1 MGVSF
6 FDLGINP
13 ALVHTLA
20 QQGITEPFEVQR
32 EAIPDAMLGHDICCR
47 APTGSGKTLAFGLP
61 LVSRTEVAK
70 IELPTSLILTPTR
83 ELAEQITKVIKPL
96 AEAFDLEVI
105 SVYGGIPYKVQRRA
119 LSSGVD
125 IVVACPGRLIDLLE
139 HDALSL
145 EHTQTVVIDEADRM
159 ADMGFMEPVCK
170 ILDQCAKDRQTILFS
185 ATLDDEVAEL
195 VEKYQNN
202 PVTIEVGP
210 KEVSMETMEHFFWLM
225 KSEMKSNITAE
236 AIRKCGR
243 TIVFCRTRLGVERVG
258 SELEDEGVGVATLHG
273 GMDQR
278 QRNRAMRDFVGGECL
293 ALIATDVAAR
303 GIDVEGINCVVH
315 YDPAENGKAY
325 KHRSGRTARAGATG
339 TVISIVQHPQ
349 KKLCSRIQREAGI
362 KIAFRPPDFK
372 ILPNYEVKHVPA
384 PRKKSGSGRGGGRRG
399 GGNRPYNKKFGNQ
412 NRNYRG
418 RNSGGG
424 GGGGGR
430 NRGRSG
436 GGKPS
441 DRKDGGSRHD
451 RNPHGGGNKGSKAGR
466 KGGGG
471 RSNYSRRHRN

>member
-1 MGVSF
+1 MGEMGVSF
-6 FDLGINP
+6 FDLGIDP
-13 ALVHTLA
+13 ALVHALE
-20 QQGITEPFEVQR
+20 QGGITEPFEVQR

-61 LVSRTEVAK
+61 LISRTEVAK

-96 AEAFDLEVI
+96 AEAFELEVI
-105 SVYGGIPYKVQRRA
+105 SVYGGVPYKVQRRA
-119 LSSGVD
+119 ISRGVD

-170 ILDQCAKDRQTILFS
+170 ILDQCAPKRQTILFS

-195 VEKYQNN
+195 VERYQQN

-210 KEVSMETMEHFFWLM
+210 KEVSMESMNHFFWLIRSDM
-225 KSEMKSNITAE
+225 KAKITAE
-236 AIRKCGR
+236 SIRKCGR
-243 TIVFCRTRLGVERVG
+243 SVVFCRTRLGVERVG
-258 SELEDEGVGVATLHG
+258 SELEREGVGVATLHG

-278 QRNRAMRDFVGGECL
+278 QRNRAMRNFTKGECA

-303 GIDVEGINCVVH
+303 GIDVEGINCVIH
-315 YDPAENGKAY
+315 YDPSENGKAY

-339 TVISIVQHPQ
+339 TVISLVQNPQ

-362 KIAFRPPDFK
+362 KISYKPPDFNE
-372 ILPNYEVKHVPA
+372 LPDYDVKYIPG
-384 PRKKSGSGRGGGRRG
+384 PQKKEERRQNRNQR
-399 GGNRPYNKKFGNQ
+399 GNRPYNKKFNNQSRNKRGGNSRGGRSG
-412 NRNYRG
+412 NSTPRYKKDSGSRHERNSHANKRG
-418 RNSGGG
+418 SKNSGGSK
-424 GGGGGR
+424 
-430 NRGRSG
+430 RSG
-436 GGKPS
+436 GQS
-441 DRKDGGSRHD
+441 
-451 RNPHGGGNKGSKAGR
+451 GGGNR
-466 KGGGG
+466 K
-471 RSNYSRRHRN
+471 YRRN

>member
-1 MGVSF
+1 MDVSF
-6 FDLGINP
+6 YDLGIDP
-13 ALVHTLA
+13 ALVHALA

-61 LVSRTEVAK
+61 MISRTEVAK

-96 AEAFDLEVI
+96 AEAFELEVI

-119 LSSGVD
+119 ISRGVD
-125 IVVACPGRLIDLLE
+125 IIVACPGRLIDLLE

-185 ATLDDEVAEL
+185 ATLDDEVSDL
-195 VEKYQNN
+195 VERYQNK

-210 KEVSMETMEHFFWLM
+210 KEVSMESMNHFFWLIRSDM
-225 KSEMKSNITAE
+225 KANITAE
-236 AIRKCGR
+236 SIRKCGR
-243 TIVFCRTRLGVERVG
+243 SIVFCRTRLGVERVG
-258 SELEDEGVGVATLHG
+258 SELEREGVGVATLHG

-278 QRNRAMRDFVGGECL
+278 QRNRAMRDFISGECL

-303 GIDVEGINCVVH
+303 GIDVEGINCIIH
-315 YDPAENGKAY
+315 YDPSENGKAY

-339 TVISIVQHPQ
+339 TVINLVQHPQ

-372 ILPNYEVKHVPA
+372 ELPEYDVKYVPG
-384 PRKKSGSGRGGGRRG
+384 PRRKNESGRGGRNSR
-399 GGNRPYNKKFGNQ
+399 GNRPYNKKFNNQ
-412 NRNYRG
+412 GRNNRGRKSRGG
-418 RNSGGG
+418 RNS
-424 GGGGGR
+424 
-430 NRGRSG
+430 S
-436 GGKPS
+436 GKP
-441 DRKDGGSRHD
+441 RVKKDSGSRHD
-451 RNPHGGGNKGSKAGR
+451 RKPHGGRRKTKKSGS
-466 KGGGG
+466 GG
-471 RSNYSRRHRN
+471 RGRRSGYSRRTRN

>member
-1 MGVSF
+1 MDVSF
-6 FDLGINP
+6 YDLGIDP

-61 LVSRTEVAK
+61 MISRTEVAK

-96 AEAFDLEVI
+96 AEAFELEVI
-105 SVYGGIPYKVQRRA
+105 SVYGGVPYKVQRRA
-119 LSSGVD
+119 ISRGVD
-125 IVVACPGRLIDLLE
+125 IIVACPGRLIDLLE

-185 ATLDDEVAEL
+185 ATLDDEVADL
-195 VEKYQNN
+195 VERYQNN

-210 KEVSMETMEHFFWLM
+210 KEVSMDSMNHFFWLIRSDM
-225 KSEMKSNITAE
+225 KANITAE
-236 AIRKCGR
+236 SIRKCGR
-243 TIVFCRTRLGVERVG
+243 SIVFCRTRLGVERVG
-258 SELEDEGVGVATLHG
+258 SELEREGVGVATLHG

-278 QRNRAMRDFVGGECL
+278 QRNRAMRDFINGECL

-303 GIDVEGINCVVH
+303 GIDVEGINCVIH
-315 YDPAENGKAY
+315 YDPSENGKAY

-339 TVISIVQHPQ
+339 TVISLVQHPQ

-362 KIAFRPPDFK
+362 KIPFRPPDFK
-372 ILPNYEVKHVPA
+372 ELPEYDVKYVPG
-384 PRKKSGSGRGGGRRG
+384 PRRKKESGRGGRNSR
-399 GGNRPYNKKFGNQ
+399 GNRPYNKKFNNQ
-412 NRNYRG
+412 RRNNRG
-418 RNSGGG
+418 RNSRGGKSG
-424 GGGGGR
+424 GK
-430 NRGRSG
+430 SG
-436 GGKPS
+436 GGKP
-441 DRKDGGSRHD
+441 RVKKDSGSRHD
-451 RNPHGGGNKGSKAGR
+451 RNLHGGKR
-466 KGGGG
+466 KTKKSGGGKRGG
-471 RSNYSRRHRN
+471 RSGYSRGRRN

>member
-6 FDLGINP
+6 FDLGIDP
-13 ALVHTLA
+13 ALVHTLE

-70 IELPTSLILTPTR
+70 IELPTALILTPTR
-83 ELAEQITKVIKPL
+83 ELAEQIAKVMKPL
-96 AEAFDLEVI
+96 AEAFDLDVL

-119 LSSGVD
+119 LSRGVD
-125 IVVACPGRLIDLLE
+125 ILVACPGRLIDLLE

-170 ILDQCAKDRQTILFS
+170 ILDHCAKDRQTILFS
-185 ATLDDEVAEL
+185 ATLDDEVADL
-195 VEKYQNN
+195 VEKYQTN

-210 KEVSMETMEHFFWLM
+210 KEVSMESMKHFFWLM

-236 AIRKCGR
+236 TIRKCGR

-258 SELEDEGVGVATLHG
+258 AELEGEGVGVATLHG

-278 QRNRAMRDFVGGECL
+278 QRNRAMRDFVNGECL

-303 GIDVEGINCVVH
+303 GIDVEGINCVIH

-339 TVISIVQHPQ
+339 TVMSIVQHPQ

-372 ILPNYEVKHVPA
+372 ELPYYEVKHVPA
-384 PRKKSGSGRGGGRRG
+384 PRKKSDSGRGGRRG
-399 GGNRPYNKKFGNQ
+399 GGNRPYNRKYGNQ

-424 GGGGGR
+424 GGGR
-430 NRGRSG
+430 NRGRGGPGKTPPKKDSG
-436 GGKPS
+436 G
-441 DRKDGGSRHD
+441 RHD
-451 RNPHGGGNKGSKAGR
+451 RNPHGGGNKGSKSGR
-466 KGGGG
+466 KGRGG
-471 RSNYSRRHRN
+471 RSNYSRRYQN

>member
-1 MGVSF
+1 LGVSF

>member
-1 MGVSF
+1 MDISF
-6 FDLGINP
+6 LDLGINP

-258 SELEDEGVGVATLHG
+258 AELEDEGVGVATLHG

-424 GGGGGR
+424 GGGGR
-430 NRGRSG
+430 NSGRSG
-436 GGKPS
+436 GGKQS

-466 KGGGG
+466 KGSGG
-471 RSNYSRRHRN
+471 RSNYSRRHQN

>member
-1 MGVSF
+1 MDVSF
-6 FDLGINP
+6 LDLGIDP
-13 ALVHTLA
+13 ALVHVLER
-20 QQGITEPFEVQR
+20 QGITEPFEVQR
-32 EAIPDAMLGHDICCR
+32 EAIPDALLGHDICCR

-61 LVSRTEVAK
+61 MVARTEVAK
-70 IELPTSLILTPTR
+70 IELPTALILTPTR
-83 ELAEQITKVIKPL
+83 ELAEQIAKVMKPL
-96 AEAFDLEVI
+96 AEAFDLDVL

-125 IVVACPGRLIDLLE
+125 ILVACPGRLIDLLE

-145 EHTQTVVIDEADRM
+145 EHTQTVVVDEADRM

-185 ATLDDEVAEL
+185 ATLDDEVADL

-202 PVTIEVGP
+202 PVTIKVGP
-210 KEVSMETMEHFFWLM
+210 KDVSMESMKHFFWLM
-225 KSEMKSNITAE
+225 RSEMKSNIAAE

-372 ILPNYEVKHVPA
+372 ELPHYEVNHVPG
-384 PRKKSGSGRGGGRRG
+384 PRKKSDSRGGRNR
-399 GGNRPYNKKFGNQ
+399 GNRPYNKKYGNQ

-424 GGGGGR
+424 GGGQ
-430 NRGRSG
+430 NRGRG
-436 GGKPS
+436 GAGKPPAK
-441 DRKDGGSRHD
+441 KDGGARHD
-451 RNPHGGGNKGSKAGR
+451 RNPHGGGNKGSKSGR
-466 KGGGG
+466 KGRGGQ
-471 RSNYSRRHRN
+471 SNYSRRYQN

>member
-6 FDLGINP
+6 LDLGINP

-258 SELEDEGVGVATLHG
+258 AELEDEGVGVATLHG

-424 GGGGGR
+424 GGGGR
-430 NRGRSG
+430 NSGRSG
-436 GGKPS
+436 GGKQS

-466 KGGGG
+466 KGSGG
-471 RSNYSRRHRN
+471 RSNYSRRHQN

>member
-1 MGVSF
+1 MDVSF
-6 FDLGINP
+6 YDLGIDP
-13 ALVHTLA
+13 ALVHALA

-61 LVSRTEVAK
+61 MISRTEVAK

-96 AEAFDLEVI
+96 AEAFELEVI
-105 SVYGGIPYKVQRRA
+105 SVYGGVPYKVQRRA
-119 LSSGVD
+119 ISRGVD
-125 IVVACPGRLIDLLE
+125 IIVACPGRLIDLLE

-185 ATLDDEVAEL
+185 ATLDDEVGDL
-195 VEKYQNN
+195 VERYQNN

-210 KEVSMETMEHFFWLM
+210 KEVSMESMNHFFWLIRSDM
-225 KSEMKSNITAE
+225 KANITAE
-236 AIRKCGR
+236 SIRKCGR
-243 TIVFCRTRLGVERVG
+243 SIVFCRTRLGVERVG
-258 SELEDEGVGVATLHG
+258 SELEREGVGVATLHG

-278 QRNRAMRDFVGGECL
+278 QRNRAMRDFISGECL

-303 GIDVEGINCVVH
+303 GIDVEGINCVIH
-315 YDPAENGKAY
+315 YDPSENGKAY

-339 TVISIVQHPQ
+339 TVISLVQHPQ

-372 ILPNYEVKHVPA
+372 ELPKYDVKYVPG
-384 PRKKSGSGRGGGRRG
+384 PRRKNESGQGGRNSR
-399 GGNRPYNKKFGNQ
+399 GNRPYNKKFNNQ
-412 NRNYRG
+412 RRNNRG
-418 RNSGGG
+418 RNSRGGK
-424 GGGGGR
+424 
-430 NRGRSG
+430 SG
-436 GGKPS
+436 GGKP
-441 DRKDGGSRHD
+441 RAKKDSGSRHD
-451 RNPHGGGNKGSKAGR
+451 RNLHGGRRKTKKSGSGKR
-466 KGGGG
+466 GG
-471 RSNYSRRHRN
+471 RSGYSRGRRN

>member
-6 FDLGINP
+6 LDLGINP

-258 SELEDEGVGVATLHG
+258 AELEDEGVGVATLHG

-424 GGGGGR
+424 GGGGR
-430 NRGRSG
+430 SSGRSG
-436 GGKPS
+436 GGKQS

-466 KGGGG
+466 KGSGG
-471 RSNYSRRHRN
+471 RSNYSRRHQN